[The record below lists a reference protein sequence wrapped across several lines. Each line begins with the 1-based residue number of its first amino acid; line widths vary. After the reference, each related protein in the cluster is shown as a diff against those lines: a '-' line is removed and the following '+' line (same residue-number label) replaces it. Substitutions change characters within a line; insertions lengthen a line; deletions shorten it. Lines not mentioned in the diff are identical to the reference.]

1 MFNNI
6 DPNLEK
12 IADKIKSN
20 ILRDN
25 STEGYGS
32 IILTVMIIS
41 VILTLV
47 RVMQECNSS
56 KLRLFNKKE
65 KAYFM
70 KKSIQKECIKKN
82 ILSMWRLNKILKQ
95 KLTTEDYKLYG
106 KQLKNAIL
114 DVGGAVLYM
123 VGSYS
128 SLEPAGIFMG
138 IAGAVLTLV
147 LYNKLV
153 NEK

>member
-114 DVGGAVLYM
+114 DVGAN
-123 VGSYS
+123 
-128 SLEPAGIFMG
+128 
-138 IAGAVLTLV
+138 LTEEESVALMEASNNV
-147 LYNKLV
+147 
-153 NEK
+153 